1 MLNSVQNKATLKYI
15 YYAKVNKHYQIT
27 IKSGHCRM
35 SDSQK
40 SLKIGILLRN
50 RHDGPGGLE
59 KVLEI
64 VAKTMPQKNVMLY
77 FYGLYEP
84 SYDLFTKD
92 FIHVTYLELPNI
104 LQRLQKSLSPKIF
117 RVLHKSYVMLNG
129 QKLFDQM
136 KADNLDALITMD
148 LSKQFLGNYKFLKAY
163 KEQSGVPLLSWIHL
177 SLTGSSAKT
186 AAEVKEKIGLFD
198 GHLSISHGIA
208 NELREL
214 YDAKNVSVVYNPVDA
229 ATIIPRNKRKF
240 VYIGRI
246 SDIKR
251 VDSLLEQLV
260 SLKGEWHLDVFGSTG
275 NAEGDKA
282 FSQLISDLDLS
293 PKVTFHGWQRDAWDM
308 VKEAG
313 VVLLNSQREGLP
325 LIIIES
331 MMRGIP
337 VLSTDCPTGPADLIT
352 VGENGWLYPVNEEW
366 QSREYLQKILDDELI
381 LPNSFAIQESVQ
393 PYETMN
399 YLDNVVSDIYQ
410 TIRIKRGEERN

>member
-1 MLNSVQNKATLKYI
+1 MT
-15 YYAKVNKHYQIT
+15 T
-27 IKSGHCRM
+27 
-35 SDSQK
+35 SQTP
-40 SLKIGILLRN
+40 LKIGILLRN

-64 VAKTMPQKNVMLY
+64 VAKAMPQKNVELR
-77 FYGLYEP
+77 FYGLYAP
-84 SYDLFTKD
+84 SYDLFTTD
-92 FIHVTYLELPNI
+92 FKNVTYLALPKT
-104 LQRLQKSLSPKIF
+104 LQRLKKLLSPKMF
-117 RVLHKSYVMLNG
+117 RVLNKAYVKLNG
-129 QKLFDQM
+129 HKLFDQM

-148 LSKQFLGNYKFLKAY
+148 LSKQFLGNYQFLKDY
-163 KEQSGVPLLSWIHL
+163 KEKSGVPLLSWIHL

-208 NELREL
+208 NELREF
-214 YDAKNVSVVYNPVDA
+214 YDVKNVSVVYNPVDA
-229 ATIIPRNKRKF
+229 ATLIPRNKRKF

-260 SLKGEWHLDVFGSTG
+260 PLKGEWHLDVFGSTG

-282 FSQLISDLDLS
+282 FSQLINDLDLS
-293 PKVTFHGWQRDAWDM
+293 QKVTFHGWQRNAWDM

-352 VGENGWLYPVNEEW
+352 VGENGWLYPVSEEW
-366 QSREYLQKILDDELI
+366 QSREYLQKILDDELT
-381 LPNSFAIQESVQ
+381 LPDSLAVQESVQ

-399 YLDNVVSDIYQ
+399 YLDNFIASIMITKD
-410 TIRIKRGEERN
+410 

>member
-1 MLNSVQNKATLKYI
+1 MITLDKQL
-15 YYAKVNKHYQIT
+15 KV
-27 IKSGHCRM
+27 
-35 SDSQK
+35 
-40 SLKIGILLRN
+40 GILLRN

-64 VAKTMPQKNVMLY
+64 VAKAMPQKNVELF
-77 FYGLYEP
+77 FYGLYTP

-92 FIHVTYLELPNI
+92 FKNVTYLALPKTF
-104 LQRLQKSLSPKIF
+104 QRLKKGLSPKIF
-117 RVLHKSYVMLNG
+117 RVFNKAYVKLNG
-129 QKLFDQM
+129 HKLFEQM
-136 KADNLDALITMD
+136 QADNLDALITMD
-148 LSKQFLGNYKFLKAY
+148 LSKQFLGNYQFLKDY
-163 KEQSGVPLLSWIHL
+163 KEKSGVPLLSWIHL

-208 NELREL
+208 NELREF
-214 YDAKNVSVVYNPVDA
+214 YDVKNVSVVYNPVDA
-229 ATIIPRNKRKF
+229 ATLIPRNKRKF

-282 FSQLISDLDLS
+282 FGQLISDLGLS
-293 PKVTFHGWQRDAWDM
+293 QKVTFYGWQRNAWDM

-366 QSREYLQKILDDELI
+366 QSREYLQKILDNELT
-381 LPNSFAIQESVQ
+381 LPDSLAVQASVQ

-399 YLDNVVSDIYQ
+399 YLDNFISQ
-410 TIRIKRGEERN
+410 IKRCR